1 MMNIQQIEQFCERAG
16 ITPVELLRRANVH
29 PSQWSRWKAEKFDPR
44 FKTML
49 RIQDAMA
56 EIEKAAA

>member
-29 PSQWSRWKAEKFDPR
+29 PSQWSRWKAGLFEPR
-44 FKTML
+44 LKTW
-49 RIQDAMA
+49 RAIEVVMA
-56 EIEKAAA
+56 EIEVAA

>member
-29 PSQWSRWKAEKFDPR
+29 PSQWSRWKAGKFEPR
-44 FKTML
+44 LKTW
-49 RIQDAMA
+49 RDIEAAMA
-56 EIEKAAA
+56 EIEVAA